1 MKPRASNPYFMNGI
15 PELLILSL
23 LERNEMYGYEIVQ
36 AIRTS
41 TNAVVA
47 AGEGV
52 VYPVLHALEAEGAIR
67 SRRRSVN
74 GRSRIYYS
82 PTRAG
87 ARRLSG
93 LSEQWMQLTQAVETV
108 LKGETH
114 GDPLPEPA

>member
-1 MKPRASNPYFMNGI
+1 MKPRAANPHFMNGI

-52 VYPVLHALEAEGAIR
+52 VYPV
-67 SRRRSVN
+67 
-74 GRSRIYYS
+74 
-82 PTRAG
+82 
-87 ARRLSG
+87 
-93 LSEQWMQLTQAVETV
+93 
-108 LKGETH
+108 
-114 GDPLPEPA
+114 